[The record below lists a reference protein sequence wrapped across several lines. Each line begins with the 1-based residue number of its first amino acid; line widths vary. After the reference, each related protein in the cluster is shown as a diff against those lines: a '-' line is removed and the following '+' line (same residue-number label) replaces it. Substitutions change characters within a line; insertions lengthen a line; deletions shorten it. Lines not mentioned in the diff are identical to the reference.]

1 MSDYAAMLKDAIL
14 DRSALTEDLVDDE
27 AKVLIDWAMHQ
38 VERVAALMQTEADME
53 TKGEVFMDML
63 KNFSRLVARRFDK
76 DEAWFSEK
84 LIELNTLSASIDG
97 PTTTPDQQAALLNH
111 AEISNLDLLQALLN
125 AYSPAV
131 PVAED
136 EVELHKDTEPDLEAV
151 LKASTPDS
159 TEEVEVGLSPH
170 ALEPYE
176 EPPTNVVNYT
186 PLADE
191 IETYRPPVTDIQPYE
206 DEE

>member
-27 AKVLIDWAMHQ
+27 AKVLIDWAMHHA
-38 VERVAALMQTEADME
+38 ERVAALIQNEAEME
-53 TKGEVFMDML
+53 TKSEAFMDML
-63 KNFSRLVARRFDK
+63 KDFSRLVARRFDK

-84 LIELNTLSASIDG
+84 LAELNTLSASIDG

-111 AEISNLDLLQALLN
+111 SDKSNLDLLQALLN
-125 AYSPAV
+125 AYSPTV

-136 EVELHKDTEPDLEAV
+136 EIELHKDTDPDLEATI
-151 LKASTPDS
+151 KASAPPPD
-159 TEEVEVGLSPH
+159 EVEVGLSPH

-191 IETYRPPVTDIQPYE
+191 IETYRPPATDIQPYE